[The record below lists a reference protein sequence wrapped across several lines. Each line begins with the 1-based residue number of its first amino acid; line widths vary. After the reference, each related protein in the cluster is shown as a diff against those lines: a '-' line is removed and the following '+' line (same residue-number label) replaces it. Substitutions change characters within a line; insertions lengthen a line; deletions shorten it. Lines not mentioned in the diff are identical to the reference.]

1 MPAHGRRH
9 KLLASP
15 RKARETRAPGARR
28 LSAGMRAP
36 GVLRRPVHRARHG
49 RQQERRRRQARFPL
63 SSTRFLHLRH
73 SCICRRSASYCEPG
87 ASAAQISPTAN
98 NLMSTL
104 DTDHTP
110 RTYHTVTYH
119 THTGVRLPPKCRPSG
134 WHGGRRSFWTVLG
147 AGRAG
152 DPFQPPRKKW
162 GSCLLYTSPSPRD
175 KRQSRMPSSA

>member
-1 MPAHGRRH
+1 MDRGRARLLSTPAPRSEPAVAVKTHAESAPFCMPAHGRRH

-49 RQQERRRRQARFPL
+49 RQQERRRRQSRFPL

-134 WHGGRRSFWTVLG
+134 WHWGRDAAFG
-147 AGRAG
+147 
-152 DPFQPPRKKW
+152 
-162 GSCLLYTSPSPRD
+162 
-175 KRQSRMPSSA
+175 QS